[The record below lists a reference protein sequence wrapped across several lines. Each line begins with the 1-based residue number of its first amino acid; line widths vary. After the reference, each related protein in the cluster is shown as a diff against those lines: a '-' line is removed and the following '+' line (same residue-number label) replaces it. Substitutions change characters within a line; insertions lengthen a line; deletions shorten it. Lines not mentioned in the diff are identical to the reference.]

1 MKVEADQ
8 QEGLEMD
15 EAMTLVMEEVVDVVD
30 KVVARNKRMR
40 I

>member
-1 MKVEADQ
+1 MEADQ

-15 EAMTLVMEEVVDVVD
+15 EAMALVMEEVVDVVD
-30 KVVARNKRMR
+30 EVVARNKRMR

>member
-1 MKVEADQ
+1 MEADQ

-15 EAMTLVMEEVVDVVD
+15 EAMALVMEEVVDVVD
-30 KVVARNKRMR
+30 EVVARNKRIR